1 MSIAEL
7 TDKALAL
14 PPKEKAELI
23 DALLSSME
31 ESFQDI
37 SREDIDVALQRK
49 REMDEGIV
57 HPLSLKEFFKP
68 FESRYG
74 S

>member
-1 MSIAEL
+1 MSISEL

-14 PPKEKAELI
+14 SPEEKAELI

-37 SREDIDVALQRK
+37 SKEDIDIALQRK

-57 HPLSLKEFFKP
+57 QPLSHEEFFKP